1 MDEIHRLLKRQIK
14 KTYGSLENVPTEMMS
29 LIESVSNSYKHYE
42 SESALVSRIMALS
55 NEELTESNNKLYE
68 ESQRHNILFE
78 SLKESV
84 KDVSIDGKEI
94 EENDLLSVADILKTE
109 IAKRKNAEQ
118 EVYLREEKYRN
129 IIENMEL
136 GLVETDLE
144 GNIITAYNKFC
155 GMLGY
160 TPDEINGINT
170 TSLFYDDVNTNL
182 INTQNEKRKQG
193 YFGLNEIQLKHK
205 DGHKVWMMVSV
216 APIIN
221 ANGDVTG
228 SVEVHFD
235 ITHRKKIEADLVE
248 TREFAENSLKSKELF
263 LANMS
268 HEIRTP
274 MNAIIGMSRLMEDTK
289 LTAEQE
295 EYQSA
300 IQTSAEGLLV
310 IINEILDMSRIS
322 AGKFSFEEIDFA
334 IDPILQNLVKSL
346 SIRAKEKG
354 VYLRMFK
361 DPKLHAYYKSAP
373 NRLNQILVNLISNA
387 IKFTQKGGVDVLI
400 ELVTTNKNSDVLK
413 FSVKDTGIGIDA
425 NRLDKIFDSFTQED
439 VSISRKYGGS
449 GLGLTISKEL
459 VKLFGGELWVESKKD
474 EGSVFSFCLELNHG
488 NMILKNQESRIEEK
502 DLKGIDVLLVEDNQI
517 NRLLASKLMSKWNVN
532 VYEAVNGLDAMD
544 KITHRNYHLVLM
556 DMQMPEMDG
565 LEATRRI
572 REDLNLDT
580 PIVALTAN
588 AIKGEREKCIKAG
601 MDDYI
606 SKPFLPD
613 DLYQKIS
620 DLSKRKKILENRSI
634 QPTLQK

>member
-1 MDEIHRLLKRQIK
+1 MDEIHRLLQRQIK
-14 KTYGSLENVPTEMMS
+14 KTYGSLEKIPAEMMS

-42 SESALVSRIMALS
+42 SERALLSRIMALS
-55 NEELTESNNKLYE
+55 HEELTESNNKLYE
-68 ESQRHNILFE
+68 ESQRHNILFA
-78 SLKESV
+78 SLKESI

-94 EENDLLSVADILKTE
+94 EENDLLRVADILKTE

-118 EVYLREEKYRN
+118 EVALREDKYRN

-136 GLVETDLE
+136 GLVEIDLE
-144 GNIITAYNKFC
+144 GNIISAYNKFC
-155 GMLGY
+155 EMLGY
-160 TPDEINGINT
+160 TPNEINGIKID
-170 TSLFYDDVNTNL
+170 SLLYDRLNNDL
-182 INTQNEKRKQG
+182 TQSQNGKRKLG
-193 YFGLNEIQLKHK
+193 YFGLDEIQLKHK
-205 DGHKVWMMVSV
+205 KGHKVWMMVSV

-274 MNAIIGMSRLMEDTK
+274 MNAIIGMSRLMEGTN

-334 IDPILQNLVKSL
+334 LDPILQNLIKSL
-346 SIRAKEKG
+346 SIRAEEKG
-354 VYLRMFK
+354 IYLRMIK
-361 DPKLHAYYKSAP
+361 DPELKTYYKSAP
-373 NRLNQILVNLISNA
+373 NRLNQILVNLIGNA
-387 IKFTQKGGVDVLI
+387 IKFTQKGGVDVFV
-400 ELVTTNKNSDVLK
+400 ELVKSHKNSDVIK

-425 NRLDKIFDSFTQED
+425 NRVGKIFDSFTQED
-439 VSISRKYGGS
+439 VSTSRKYGGS

-459 VKLFGGELWVESKKD
+459 VKLFGGELLVESKKE
-474 EGSVFSFCLELNHG
+474 EGSIFSFSLELSHG
-488 NMILKNQESRIEEK
+488 DVILKNEEAQVIEK
-502 DLKGIDVLLVEDNQI
+502 NLKGINVLLVEDNRI
-517 NRLLASKLMSKWNVN
+517 NRLLASKLMNKWNVN
-532 VYEAVNGLDAMD
+532 VYEAINGYDALD
-544 KITHRNYHLVLM
+544 KITQRNYHLVLM

-565 LEATRRI
+565 LEATRKI
-572 REDLNLDT
+572 RKDLNLDT
-580 PIVALTAN
+580 PIIALTAN

-601 MDDYI
+601 MNDYI

-620 DLSKRKKILENRSI
+620 ELNNL
-634 QPTLQK
+634 

>member
-1 MDEIHRLLKRQIK
+1 MDEIHRLLQRQIK
-14 KTYGSLENVPTEMMS
+14 KTYGSLEKIPAEMMS

-42 SESALVSRIMALS
+42 SERALLSRIMALS
-55 NEELTESNNKLYE
+55 HEELTESNNKLYE
-68 ESQRHNILFE
+68 ESQRHNILFA
-78 SLKESV
+78 SLKESI

-94 EENDLLSVADILKTE
+94 EENDLLRVADILKTE

-118 EVYLREEKYRN
+118 EVALREDKYRN

-136 GLVETDLE
+136 GLVEIDLE
-144 GNIITAYNKFC
+144 GNIISAYNKFC
-155 GMLGY
+155 EMLGY
-160 TPDEINGINT
+160 TPNEINGIKID
-170 TSLFYDDVNTNL
+170 SLLYDRLNNDLTQS
-182 INTQNEKRKQG
+182 QNEKRKLG
-193 YFGLNEIQLKHK
+193 YFGLDEIQLKHK
-205 DGHKVWMMVSV
+205 KGHKVWMMVSV

-274 MNAIIGMSRLMEDTK
+274 MNAIIGMSRLMEGTN

-334 IDPILQNLVKSL
+334 LDPILQNLIKSL
-346 SIRAKEKG
+346 SIRAEEKG
-354 VYLRMFK
+354 IYLRMIK
-361 DPKLHAYYKSAP
+361 DPELKTYYKSAP
-373 NRLNQILVNLISNA
+373 NRLNQILVNLIGNA
-387 IKFTQKGGVDVLI
+387 IKFTQKGGVDVFV
-400 ELVTTNKNSDVLK
+400 ELVKSHKNSDVIK

-425 NRLDKIFDSFTQED
+425 NRVGKIFDSFTQED
-439 VSISRKYGGS
+439 VSTSRKYGGS

-459 VKLFGGELWVESKKD
+459 VKLFGGELLVESKKE
-474 EGSVFSFCLELNHG
+474 EGSIFSFSLELSHG
-488 NMILKNQESRIEEK
+488 DVILKNEEAQVIEK
-502 DLKGIDVLLVEDNQI
+502 NLKGINVLLVEDNRI
-517 NRLLASKLMSKWNVN
+517 NRLLASKLMNKWNVN
-532 VYEAVNGLDAMD
+532 VYEAINGYDALD
-544 KITHRNYHLVLM
+544 KITQRNYHLVLM

-565 LEATRRI
+565 LEATRKI
-572 REDLNLDT
+572 RKDLNLDT
-580 PIVALTAN
+580 PIIALTAN

-601 MDDYI
+601 MNDYI

-620 DLSKRKKILENRSI
+620 ELNNL
-634 QPTLQK
+634 